1 MVIRKKGLLFGMNNK
16 NDGSQRARLQNIA
29 RNAMLDK
36 GFLVDFS
43 TAAVSFLSNMNG
55 NPSKFTEP
63 VRDLRSL
70 SWCSIDNDDS
80 EDLDQLTV
88 AITTP
93 GGELKILVAI
103 ADVDSVVN
111 KNSVFEDHAR
121 HNTTSV
127 YTSARV
133 FPMLPEKL
141 STDLTSL
148 KYDADRAAIIIE
160 FSVAVDGSIKNSDIY
175 PAAVHNK
182 AKLHYNSTNAWLE
195 GSGNIP
201 TAIDSVGGLDQ
212 NLRLQYDAAKK
223 LKELR
228 YRQGALSLET
238 IEARPVFQGDELS
251 GIEEEKMNEA
261 KDIIQEFMI
270 CANGITARYLESN
283 KFPSIRRV
291 VRVPKRWGRIVELAA
306 GLKFKL
312 PAEPDSKALNQ
323 FLVDAKSKNPVGF
336 PDLSLSV
343 IKLLGSGEYQIN
355 LPGEKSTGHFGL
367 AIRDY
372 THSTAPNRRYPD
384 LITQRLLKALLYKK
398 PVPYSN
404 EDLSALA
411 SHCTIME
418 DAARKVERQ
427 VEKSTAAVLLAGNI
441 GQSFDGIVTGVSD
454 KGSWVRIFKPP
465 VEGKLVNGFEGLD
478 VGNRI
483 RVQLIH
489 TDINRGFIDF
499 KRVY

>member
-1 MVIRKKGLLFGMNNK
+1 MNNK
-16 NDGSQRARLQNIA
+16 NSNSPRTRLQNIA
-29 RNAMLDK
+29 KKAMLDK
-36 GFLVDFS
+36 GFLVDFP
-43 TAAVSFLSNMNG
+43 TATMSFLSNLHES
-55 NPSKFTEP
+55 PPKLTEP
-63 VRDLRSL
+63 VRDLRNL

-88 AITTP
+88 AVTTP
-93 GGELKILVAI
+93 SGELKILVAI

-127 YTSARV
+127 YTSARI

-148 KYDADRAAIIIE
+148 KYDADRTAIVIE
-160 FSVAVDGSIKNSDIY
+160 FAVADDGSIKNSDIY
-175 PAAVHNK
+175 PAIVHNK
-182 AKLHYNSTNAWLE
+182 AKLHYNATNAWLE
-195 GSGNIP
+195 GSENIP
-201 TAIDSVGGLDQ
+201 KAIESVGGLDQ
-212 NLRLQYDAAKK
+212 NLRLQHDAAKK

-251 GIEEEKMNEA
+251 GLEEEKINDA

-270 CANGITARYLESN
+270 CANGITARFLEAN
-283 KFPSIRRV
+283 KFPSIRRI
-291 VRVPKRWGRIVELAA
+291 VRVPKRWDRIVELAA
-306 GLKFKL
+306 VLNFKL
-312 PAEPDSKALNQ
+312 PAQPDSKALNE
-323 FLVDAKSKNPVGF
+323 FLLDAKSKNPAGF

-343 IKLLGSGEYQIN
+343 IKLLGSGEYQVE
-355 LPGEKSTGHFGL
+355 LPGEKSSGHFGL

-404 EDLSALA
+404 EDLSAFA

-427 VEKSTAAVLLAGNI
+427 VEKSTAAVLLARNI
-441 GQSFDGIVTGVSD
+441 GQTFDGIVTGASD
-454 KGSWVRIFKPP
+454 KGTWVRIFKPP
-465 VEGKLVNGFEGLD
+465 AEGKLVNGFKGLD
-478 VGNRI
+478 VGNRV

-499 KRVY
+499 KKN

>member
-1 MVIRKKGLLFGMNNK
+1 MNYQNG
-16 NDGSQRARLQNIA
+16 NSPRTRLQNIA
-29 RNAMLDK
+29 RKAMLDK
-36 GFLVDFS
+36 GFLVDFP
-43 TAAVSFLSNMNG
+43 TATTSFLSNLHE
-55 NPSKFTEP
+55 NPPKLMEP
-63 VRDLRSL
+63 VRDLRNL

-88 AITTP
+88 AVTTSS
-93 GGELKILVAI
+93 GELKILVAV

-111 KNSVFEDHAR
+111 KNSVFEDHAK
-121 HNTTSV
+121 HNTISV
-127 YTSARV
+127 YTSARI

-148 KYDADRAAIIIE
+148 KYDADRSAIVIE
-160 FSVAVDGSIKNSDIY
+160 FAVADDGSIKNSDIY
-175 PAAVHNK
+175 PAVVHNK
-182 AKLHYNSTNAWLE
+182 AKLHYNSTDAWLE

-201 TAIDSVGGLDQ
+201 KAIESVVGLDQ
-212 NLRLQYDAAKK
+212 NLRLQHDAAKK

-251 GIEEEKMNEA
+251 GLEEEKINEA

-270 CANGITARYLESN
+270 CANGITARFLEAN

-291 VRVPKRWGRIVELAA
+291 VRVPKRWDRIMELAA
-306 GLKFKL
+306 GLNFKL
-312 PAEPDSKALNQ
+312 PAQPDSKALNE
-323 FLVDAKSKNPVGF
+323 FLLDEKSNNPAGF

-343 IKLLGSGEYQIN
+343 IKLLGSGEYQVE
-355 LPGEKSTGHFGL
+355 LPGEKSYGHFGL

-427 VEKSTAAVLLAGNI
+427 VEKSTAALLLARNI
-441 GQSFDGIVTGVSD
+441 GQTFDGIVTGASD
-454 KGSWVRIFKPP
+454 KGTWVRIFKPP
-465 VEGKLVNGFEGLD
+465 AEGKLVNGFEGLD
-478 VGNRI
+478 VGNRV
-483 RVQLIH
+483 RVELIH

-499 KRVY
+499 KRKH